1 MGDEAQDV
9 VRCKTQRHR
18 PEDTAHHG
26 DIVEFADGAID
37 TEPVR
42 DGARLQVDDL
52 NAAPS
57 HQGQYADNLED
68 NALKGRLTWLF
79 N

>member
-1 MGDEAQDV
+1 
-9 VRCKTQRHR
+9 
-18 PEDTAHHG
+18 
-26 DIVEFADGAID
+26 
-37 TEPVR
+37 VR

-57 HQGQYADNLED
+57 YQGQYADNLED